1 MSSPIVI
8 GRNKDVCVSS
18 TVITDSV
25 IVGKD
30 SEERLPIKQ
39 PTDTVRW
46 MRRTEPSVLSKEKA
60 AKGGSFLQR
69 FNEIDTSYIEPQKY
83 NFAFMIQNT
92 NTYEVYRLS
101 SSSEQSITFA
111 PEATVRIGPYFGLAM
126 DISGLHTGHKTLG
139 LLA

>member
-1 MSSPIVI
+1 MKLTINDYLFLCLLLLLL
-8 GRNKDVCVSS
+8 GGTKTYALSS

-69 FNEIDTSYIEPQKY
+69 FNEIIRSYMSLRRY
-83 NFAFMIQNT
+83 NFAFI
-92 NTYEVYRLS
+92 YR
-101 SSSEQSITFA
+101 I
-111 PEATVRIGPYFGLAM
+111 
-126 DISGLHTGHKTLG
+126 
-139 LLA
+139 